1 MNLLKSFPI
10 RLLEECEGEGEAERW
25 RLLKKLLIGSAT
37 SERIFFLGSLGFC
50 GLSFFMLVVRDNE
63 SCAAVCG
70 SIVQIQRF
78 AGPHSRALSSLACIS
93 SLPTLFRTQAS
104 SPECK
109 PTFFS
114 IFVVHFCRGSI
125 WLDLKLHQCS
135 SSDIVQCQLRI
146 QVSVLVLLPAGWAF
160 KIYPSETVAWHGF
173 NVRLSGHQEQWTS
186 NIHVKP
192 KFGTY

>member
-1 MNLLKSFPI
+1 MPKGVSPPGFSVEEVRGKDNVERLGDVVVNLLKSFPI
-10 RLLEECEGEGEAERW
+10 RLLEECEAEREAERW

-37 SERIFFLGSLGFC
+37 PERIFFLGSLGFC
-50 GLSFFMLVVRDNE
+50 GLSFFMLVVRDDE

-109 PTFFS
+109 PTFFLFLS
-114 IFVVHFCRGSI
+114 FIFAE
-125 WLDLKLHQCS
+125 D
-135 SSDIVQCQLRI
+135 
-146 QVSVLVLLPAGWAF
+146 
-160 KIYPSETVAWHGF
+160 
-173 NVRLSGHQEQWTS
+173 LSGLT
-186 NIHVKP
+186 
-192 KFGTY
+192 